1 MVRNQLPAQVIK
13 RTTLIKIWEQGWI
26 PPGLESRIPRQS
38 SYYPNGKIILTQ
50 DVDRNDPTYFVCHL
64 ANRKREDA
72 TLSASIRATERR
84 RAPGVVCCP
93 VAPSKMPPPQKERL
107 LYNQSFLSVVRLIIV
122 YWPRPHFPDAFYVA
136 YALWIAE
143 LWNFTKSPLSFRVS
157 SSSSTF

>member
-1 MVRNQLPAQVIK
+1 MIVRIAFKLFETHRMKSRFIPYTARLGISIQRGFDFWQVRRK
-13 RTTLIKIWEQGWI
+13 
-26 PPGLESRIPRQS
+26 

-122 YWPRPHFPDAFYVA
+122 Y
-136 YALWIAE
+136 
-143 LWNFTKSPLSFRVS
+143 
-157 SSSSTF
+157 